1 MNRFFV
7 GDNMSSTN
15 AESEPENSQQ
25 VTIETLLRLIEK
37 SDTWLRKMERDS
49 LIIIAFLIIVPIV
62 YVVSALFGNALIQA
76 KIALLG
82 DFFIPSVIIGFI
94 IFLTVIAYLIQRHM
108 LIRKEIK
115 SWQEHL
121 QKLHRNA
128 ENLLSKL

>member
-1 MNRFFV
+1 
-7 GDNMSSTN
+7 
-15 AESEPENSQQ
+15 
-25 VTIETLLRLIEK
+25 
-37 SDTWLRKMERDS
+37 MERDS

-76 KIALLG
+76 KIAFLG

-108 LIRKEIK
+108 LIRREIK
-115 SWQEHL
+115 FWQEHL

-128 ENLLSKL
+128 ETLLSKL